1 MNKCMKEGKNL
12 DIDGFYSRQSFNS
25 VQFGDFKLQ
34 DIKAVP
40 MPKVAVIMP
49 VYNGSEYLKEAIQSI
64 INQTYMNL
72 VLIIVN
78 DGSTEPEVAEII
90 SKYQPYSEIIIKHL
104 EQN

>member
-1 MNKCMKEGKNL
+1 
-12 DIDGFYSRQSFNS
+12 
-25 VQFGDFKLQ
+25 
-34 DIKAVP
+34 
-40 MPKVAVIMP
+40 
-49 VYNGSEYLKEAIQSI
+49 
-64 INQTYMNL
+64 MNL